1 MNPTELFRAGKLI
14 EAIQALTEEV
24 RQDPLDA
31 RKRTFLFE
39 LLCFAG
45 DFDRG
50 EKQLDVL
57 AQGGKNSELG
67 ALLYHAALHA
77 ERERRQFF
85 ASKAYLE
92 TPDSAPS
99 KSPVGTLN
107 GRPFHDIR
115 DADPRIS
122 ARLEVFL
129 AGRYMWVP
137 FEHIAGVRMT
147 PPKRLRD
154 LLWAPALVTN
164 GPEFK
169 GRDLGEVLVPVLSP
183 FTSSCADDSVRL
195 GRTTVW
201 QEADGIEVPFGQ
213 KMLVI
218 DDEEVPLL
226 EVRELDFVT
235 AEQPAAAG

>member
-1 MNPTELFRAGKLI
+1 MTATELFRAGKLT
-14 EAIQALTEEV
+14 EAIRAVTEEV
-24 RQDPLDA
+24 RQDPSDA

-57 AQGGKNSELG
+57 AQGGKTAELG
-67 ALLYHAALHA
+67 ALLYRAALHA
-77 ERERRQFF
+77 ERERVQFF
-85 ASKAYLE
+85 ANKTYLE
-92 TPDSAPS
+92 TPGNASGKCPS
-99 KSPVGTLN
+99 GRLN
-107 GRPFHDIR
+107 GRPFREIL
-115 DADPRIS
+115 DADPRIG

-129 AGRYMWVP
+129 AGRYLWVP
-137 FEHIAGVRMT
+137 FEHIASIRMQ

-164 GPEFK
+164 GPLFQ

-183 FTSSCADDSVRL
+183 FTSTCADDSVRL
-195 GRTTVW
+195 GRATVW
-201 QEADGIEVPFGQ
+201 QEENGVEVPFGQ

-218 DDEEVPLL
+218 DGEEVPLL

-235 AEQPAAAG
+235 AETQAAAG